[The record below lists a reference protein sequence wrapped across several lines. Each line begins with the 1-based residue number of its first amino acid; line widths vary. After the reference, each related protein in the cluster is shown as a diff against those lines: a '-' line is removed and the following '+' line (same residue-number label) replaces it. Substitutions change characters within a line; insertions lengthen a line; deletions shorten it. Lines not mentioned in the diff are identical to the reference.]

1 LFRLCGLTA
10 NGSSAVWGF
19 RIRWGLPTAIFS
31 DLIWA
36 FPVFPSFLIVS
47 LFSLCFCSR
56 VFIPMKITTLSLMA
70 LCLAATS
77 FPLSAATWT
86 GTIANWTGDSWGLSG
101 DYPGSATSPDNTG
114 LIQGTNANVTLDTQL
129 SSQLGTVRII
139 GSSTLTVDTG
149 GEMELGASTELDFRN
164 ATLNVSGGN
173 VRVLHNVTFGRWNG
187 ATEESQLHVS
197 SGVFDYGASPGS
209 GRLFNLRNNSNAGT
223 GSISVSG
230 SGTFQASNGGLF
242 THANLKDVTLSL
254 SGSATFDLV
263 GASASST
270 WDMAGDTGIPGLSH
284 TLSVSGSLVT
294 AEAGGLNAYATDSD
308 QQALIKFIADGS
320 GFSTFSVG
328 TLNLSGGAKAADLE
342 VDVAGLGAGTYDLF
356 SYTTLSGSAF
366 NSVTIL
372 KGNGTID
379 YGTGSSDTVSITVVP
394 EPSTLALFGMAGAA
408 ALIAFRRRW

>member
-1 LFRLCGLTA
+1 MGH
-10 NGSSAVWGF
+10 SAVWGF

-36 FPVFPSFLIVS
+36 FPVFLSFLIAS
-47 LFSLCFCSR
+47 LFSLSFCSR

-86 GTIANWTGDSWGLSG
+86 GTIGNWTDDSWGLSG

-114 LIQGTNANVTLDTQL
+114 LIQGTNADVTLDTQL
-129 SSQLGTVRII
+129 SSQLGLLRFW
-139 GSSTLTVDTG
+139 GGSTLTVDTG
-149 GEMELGASTELDFRN
+149 GGVELGASTVLDLRK
-164 ATLNVSGGN
+164 ATLNVSGGT
-173 VRVLHNVTFGRWNG
+173 VRALHNVTFGRWNG

-197 SGVFDYGASPGS
+197 SGVFDYGASPGG
-209 GRLFNLRNNSNAGT
+209 GRIFILRNNSNAGI

-230 SGTFQASNGGLF
+230 SGTLQALNGGVFVHTSLGE
-242 THANLKDVTLSL
+242 ASLSL

-270 WDMAGDTGIPGLSH
+270 WDMAGDTGIAGLSH
-284 TLSVSGSLVT
+284 TFTLSGSSVT

-342 VDVAGLGAGTYDLF
+342 VDVAGLGAGTYELF

-372 KGNGTID
+372 NGNGTID
-379 YGTGSSDTVSITVVP
+379 YGAGSSDTVSITVVP

-408 ALIAFRRRW
+408 ALMAFRRRR